1 MKNIAFYFCLNRKI
15 YTSYNERFIM
25 DKKSGLKIVGGLTI
39 VIVSTIVSALG
50 GKALG
55 EGISEIIIGKSKE
68 EA

>member
-1 MKNIAFYFCLNRKI
+1 
-15 YTSYNERFIM
+15 M